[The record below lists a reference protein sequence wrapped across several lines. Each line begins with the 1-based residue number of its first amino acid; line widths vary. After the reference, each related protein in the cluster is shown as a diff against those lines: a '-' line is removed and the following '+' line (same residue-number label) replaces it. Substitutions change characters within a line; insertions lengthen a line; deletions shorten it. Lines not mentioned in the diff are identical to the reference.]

1 MLSQAKKKIPLL
13 LPGFESIEMS
23 EECSGPFSDM
33 VNIFVPQQ
41 GFRGNCSAGRERSV
55 GIFNMISCLEQ

>member
-23 EECSGPFSDM
+23 EECSGPFSDT
-33 VNIFVPQQ
+33 VNVLFRDFMGIAQQ
-41 GFRGNCSAGRERSV
+41 GVKGHLGFL
-55 GIFNMISCLEQ
+55 I

>member
-23 EECSGPFSDM
+23 EEFSGPFSDM
-33 VNIFVPQQ
+33 VNIPNI
-41 GFRGNCSAGRERSV
+41 RGKCGKNPEAGISWELFSRE
-55 GIFNMISCLEQ
+55 

>member
-33 VNIFVPQQ
+33 VNI
-41 GFRGNCSAGRERSV
+41 
-55 GIFNMISCLEQ
+55 L